1 MGWWIAAAL
10 VWLGAGLITALVV
23 GQFARSP
30 IPELRARID
39 GLERVNRELRREVLL
54 ARKTIPEGR
63 AVG

>member
-30 IPELRARID
+30 VPELRARID

-54 ARKTIPEGR
+54 AREAPADRR
-63 AVG
+63 AG